1 MIKYLVS
8 KAVLVVS
15 IFFGVLFLSTDAL
28 AQRDGLGIGISVGEP
43 TGLSIKKF
51 ISGSDA
57 IQAGL
62 AWSFRRTSGAPF
74 TGSNS
79 GFLYFHLDYLKHYY
93 LTAGRTGLQIP
104 FYIGIGGF
112 TVLRDDPVLGLR
124 IPLGLAIHFGS
135 LPLDAFFEVVPG
147 LGLAPRTEFYVGYAL
162 GGRFY
167 F

>member
-8 KAVLVVS
+8 NS
-15 IFFGVLFLSTDAL
+15 ILILAIFLGMLLFSTTAQG
-28 AQRDGLGIGISVGEP
+28 QRDGLGIGITVGEP

-51 ISGSDA
+51 LSGSDA
-57 IQAGL
+57 LQAGL

-74 TGSNS
+74 TGSNR

-93 LTAGRTGLQIP
+93 LTSGRTGLQIP

-112 TVLRDDPVLGLR
+112 TVLRDNPVLGLR

-135 LPLDAFFEVVPG
+135 LPMDAFFEVVPG
-147 LGLAPRTEFYVGYAL
+147 LGLAPGTEFHVGYAV